1 MPRTLYSAEAVPA
14 EPLAWALDRLA
25 AGVALLDAGC
35 ALVWANRP
43 AKLALRNGDG
53 LSLDRNGVLRAASP
67 GTTEALRRLVRA
79 AAAGAEG
86 ALPVPRPSGR
96 AALALHAAP
105 LPAAR
110 AAAEGSPVP
119 TSPAPSVLLLLL
131 SDPER
136 GAPPDAGLR
145 QRLRAI
151 YGLTAAEAAVAAH
164 AANGA
169 GLPEVARSLGLGV
182 ATARTHAQR
191 VFSKAG
197 VRGQAELARQVE
209 RLSLLR
215 AAEPAEG

>member
-67 GTTEALRRLVRA
+67 GTTEALRRLVRV

-105 LPAAR
+105 LPAR
-110 AAAEGSPVP
+110 ERVLPAEPRR
-119 TSPAPSVLLLLL
+119 PSVLLLL

-136 GAPPDAGLR
+136 GAATDAALQG
-145 QRLRAI
+145 RLRAI
-151 YGLTAAEAAVAAH
+151 YGLTAAEATVAAR
-164 AANGA
+164 AARGA
-169 GLPEVARSLGLGV
+169 GLPEVARSLGLAV

-215 AAEPAEG
+215 AAER